1 MAVLLHE
8 TLDDALVSWFSDRL
22 SHRPRRGQS
31 GVWLSVFRGS
41 DQVWSRV
48 HLVCSEWCC
57 GRPVTASLIQ
67 KMVRL
72 HTCVMCCPLPPP
84 GEKGTIT
91 AWATAPTTTFDDR
104 AKFRGCRGRR
114 SSPSPQARCTVCA
127 APRMVGVTIKAP
139 SFYLHTSHSF
149 SFSLL
154 AAILPFGAV
163 KSPQFS

>member
-1 MAVLLHE
+1 MKHLMMFWFPRFQIDSLTGLGVVKVECGSQFSVALTKSGAVYTWYVQPGDLSRLH
-8 TLDDALVSWFSDRL
+8 WYKR
-22 SHRPRRGQS
+22 
-31 GVWLSVFRGS
+31 W
-41 DQVWSRV
+41 
-48 HLVCSEWCC
+48 LVCI
-57 GRPVTASLIQ
+57 PVS
-67 KMVRL
+67 
-72 HTCVMCCPLPPP
+72 CVAPPP

-127 APRMVGVTIKAP
+127 APRMVGVTVKAP
-139 SFYLHTSHSF
+139 SFYLHTSYSF
-149 SFSLL
+149 SFSVL